1 MVSMNSQKVDNIE
14 NGSGKALTNV
24 IHFKDVKL
32 QFGSEQIYD
41 NISFDVNRL
50 FEIILK

>member
-1 MVSMNSQKVDNIE
+1 MENQKVEDIV
-14 NGSGKALTNV
+14 NGQNKTVKNV

-41 NISFDVNRL
+41 NISF
-50 FEIILK
+50 

>member
-1 MVSMNSQKVDNIE
+1 MLSMNSQKVDNIE

-32 QFGSEQIYD
+32 QNYTFGVAVIYTG
-41 NISFDVNRL
+41 I
-50 FEIILK
+50 KP